1 MSDAIRRAFETMA
14 RTRKLTGIYRKWF
27 TEPTPTGELVNLP
40 ISVQLA
46 ETFHSLGAEDF

>member
-1 MSDAIRRAFETMA
+1 VRRAFETMA
-14 RTRKLTGIYRKWF
+14 RTRGLVNIYRKWF
-27 TEPTPTGELVNLP
+27 LEPTPTGELIDLP